1 MYNFSMIATRTI
13 QSFHRLLAPL
23 GGRFSPELA
32 HALANLQAE
41 ESLQH
46 HMDELADKNTA
57 GTLTADEL
65 EEYDSLVTASAMVSA
80 LKAEA
85 HRQLKGKSS

>member
-1 MYNFSMIATRTI
+1 MIATRTI

-23 GGRFSPELA
+23 GGRFSPE
-32 HALANLQAE
+32 LANLQAE

-57 GTLTADEL
+57 GTLTVDEL